1 VENGKDLVPV
11 LVIDDER
18 DIRDGVERFLSRMG
32 CRVKKAGSG
41 EEGLE
46 VLGAEPPWVVLL
58 DLKMPG
64 MDGLEVLPL
73 IKKDYPEVMVIVITG
88 FATVETAIE
97 AMKSGA
103 YDFIPKPFNP
113 DQLRITVG
121 RAIERRRLSEEAARL
136 EEERQRTLLDLDTEK
151 SRTRTIIKALP
162 FGVVVTTPDS
172 KVALMNPAFQH
183 LIDLPADASVGKLL
197 WDYVPDQ
204 ELCDMVAE
212 ISANDCETKP
222 DDWSHE
228 FATQGGRYLLARGTR
243 IESDEGDCL
252 GAVLVL
258 VDMTAFKALDAV
270 KSDFVA
276 KVSHELRS
284 PLSTIYLQLSLLAG
298 DTQPV
303 QDAESHHLLVRAK
316 EKTEGLI
323 SFVRDLLDLSHLESG
338 GPARDP
344 VEFSLEDVLNE
355 VVESIKPQADDK
367 KQTINV
373 EMPGEKLPTLTAD
386 PSSLESVFTNLMSN
400 ACKYT
405 LEGGDIFLSAK
416 QDGSHLVVEVRDT
429 GIGIAPEK
437 LELVFDKFYRIKNE
451 HTRYVTGTGLGL
463 PIVKNILDKMG
474 AEISLQSTV
483 GQGSTFTVK
492 IHLSE

>member
-1 VENGKDLVPV
+1 MENGKDLVPV
-11 LVIDDER
+11 LVVDDER
-18 DIRDGVERFLSRMG
+18 DIRDGVERLLSRMG
-32 CRVKKAGSG
+32 CRVSKASSG
-41 EEGLE
+41 EDGLE
-46 VLGAEPPWVVLL
+46 HLKTEPAWVVLL

-64 MDGLEVLPL
+64 MDGLEVLPI
-73 IKKDYPEVMVIVITG
+73 IKRDHPEAMVIVITG

-121 RAIERRRLSEEAARL
+121 RAIERRRLSEETERL
-136 EEERQRTLLDLDTEK
+136 ERERQRTLLDLDTEK

-172 KVALMNPAFQH
+172 KVALMNPAFCH
-183 LIDLPADASVGKLL
+183 LVDLPGDAVVGKLL

-212 ISANDCETKP
+212 ISANDCDSQP
-222 DDWSHE
+222 GDWSHE

-243 IESDEGDCL
+243 IESEEGDCL

-258 VDMTAFKALDAV
+258 VDLSAFKALDAV
-270 KSDFVA
+270 KSEFVA

-298 DTQPV
+298 DAQTG
-303 QDAESHHLLVRAK
+303 QDAESRHLLVRAK

-323 SFVRDLLDLSHLESG
+323 SFVRDLLDLSRLESG
-338 GPARDP
+338 GPIREP
-344 VEFSLEDVLNE
+344 VPVSLEDILKE
-355 VVESIKPQADDK
+355 VVESIKPQTDA
-367 KQTINV
+367 KQQKISLNL
-373 EMPGEKLPTLTAD
+373 PGFKLPTLQAD
-386 PSSLESVFTNLMSN
+386 PGALESVFTNLVTN

-405 LEGGDIFLSAK
+405 LEGGDIFVSAER
-416 QDGSHLVVEVRDT
+416 DGDHLLVHVRDS

-437 LELVFDKFYRIKNE
+437 QDMVFEKFYRIKNE

-463 PIVKNILDKMG
+463 PIVKSILDKMG
-474 AEISLQSTV
+474 AEISLKSTP

-492 IHLSE
+492 IPLGE

>member
-1 VENGKDLVPV
+1 MENGKDLVPV
-11 LVIDDER
+11 LVVDDER

-32 CRVKKAGSG
+32 CRVQKAGSG

-46 VLGAEPPWVVLL
+46 LLKAEPPWVVLL

-73 IKKDYPEVMVIVITG
+73 IKRDHPEVMVIVITG

-121 RAIERRRLSEEAARL
+121 RAIEHRRLSEETERL
-136 EEERQRTLLDLDTEK
+136 EQERQRTLFDLDTEK

-172 KVALMNPAFQH
+172 KVALMNPAFRH
-183 LIDLPADASVGKLL
+183 LVELPSDAAVGKLL

-204 ELCDMVAE
+204 ELCDMVST
-212 ISANDCETKP
+212 ISANDCESKP

-258 VDMTAFKALDAV
+258 VDLTAFKALDEV

-298 DTQPV
+298 DTLPG
-303 QDAESHHLLVRAK
+303 QDEESRHLLVRAK

-338 GPARDP
+338 GPVRDP
-344 VEFSLEDVLNE
+344 VELSIEDILKD

-367 KQTINV
+367 QQSISL
-373 EMPGEKLPTLTAD
+373 ELPDQKLPTLQGD
-386 PSSLESVFTNLMSN
+386 PGSLDSVFTNLMSN

-405 LEGGDIFLSAK
+405 LEGGDIFVSAK
-416 QDGSHLVVEVRDT
+416 QDGEHLVVQVRDT

-437 LELVFDKFYRIKNE
+437 IDLVFDKFYRIKNE

-463 PIVKNILDKMG
+463 PIVKSILDKMG
-474 AEISLQSTV
+474 AEISLQSTATE
-483 GQGSTFTVK
+483 GSTFTVK
-492 IHLSE
+492 IPLGE

>member
-1 VENGKDLVPV
+1 MENGKDLIPV
-11 LVIDDER
+11 LVVDDER

-32 CRVKKAGSG
+32 CRVTKAGSG
-41 EEGLE
+41 EEGLAA
-46 VLGAEPPWVVLL
+46 LKADPAWVVLL

-73 IKKDYPEVMVIVITG
+73 IKRDYPEVMVIVITG

-97 AMKSGA
+97 AMKNGA

-113 DQLRITVG
+113 DQLRITVS
-121 RAIERRRLSEEAARL
+121 RAIEHRRLSDETERL
-136 EEERQRTLLDLDTEK
+136 EQERQRTLLDLDTEK

-172 KVALMNPAFQH
+172 KVALMNPAFRH
-183 LIDLPADASVGKLL
+183 LVDLPADAAVGKLL

-204 ELCDMVAE
+204 NLCDMVAD

-222 DDWSHE
+222 EDWSQE

-258 VDMTAFKALDAV
+258 VDLTAFKALDAV

-298 DTQPV
+298 DTQPGK
-303 QDAESHHLLVRAK
+303 DEESRHLLVRAK

-323 SFVRDLLDLSHLESG
+323 SFVRDLLDLSQLESG
-338 GPARDP
+338 GPVRDP
-344 VEFSLEDVLNE
+344 VEVRLEEILGD
-355 VVESIKPQADDK
+355 VVETIKPQADAK
-367 KQTINV
+367 QQTISL
-373 EMPGEKLPTLTAD
+373 ELPKEKLPTMRAD
-386 PSSLESVFTNLMSN
+386 PSALESVFTNLMSN

-405 LEGGDIFLSAK
+405 LEGGKIFLSAEHDNGHIFVK
-416 QDGSHLVVEVRDT
+416 VRDT

-437 LELVFDKFYRIKNE
+437 QDMVFEKFYRIKNE

-474 AEISLQSTV
+474 AEISLQSV
-483 GQGSTFTVK
+483 PGEGSTFFVK
-492 IHLSE
+492 IPLGE